1 MASKGNFFSKFL
13 SFILVL
19 IIIGGV
25 GFLGYNLLLNN
36 GGMNMN
42 SMTTGGN
49 NETDTAKNS
58 NTNDSSSNDNMNMD
72 ESTNNNTND
81 AQYSTTVINVVL
93 QNKVN
98 LEKTIETLNETLKLM
113 TFDPYGVAEN
123 QQSNE
128 QNQTTNEIETKDVT
142 TNETGIKDGTT
153 INIYPQNVSG
163 QVDVMQSMGIKYDAA
178 KMEKL
183 HTGLYK
189 VSIGMQLLEQ
199 LKNNLSSQLEQAS
212 MQIINPSQYYY
223 NQYLI
228 TVQNKTKLTEAL
240 TYINEAG
247 TLLNINPY
255 ISQDGAVYD
264 KDRMS
269 NIHDSVYKLAQV
281 VVDLN
286 MISDNFSKQAIT
298 LGNETQS
305 YLNNSQSMQNMNMAD
320 TGTNIFGNVSAV
332 TVFNILMIVFVFVF
346 IISILGYI
354 GGLLKSPRNN
364 NSN

>member
-13 SFILVL
+13 SFFLVL

-49 NETDTAKNS
+49 NETDTATNS
-58 NTNDSSSNDNMNMD
+58 NTNDSSSNDTMNMGID
-72 ESTNNNTND
+72 KSTNNNTND

-113 TFDPYGVAEN
+113 TFDPYGVDEK

-128 QNQTTNEIETKDVT
+128 NNQTTKNEIETKEV
-142 TNETGIKDGTT
+142 KDGTT

-163 QVDVMQSMGIKYDAA
+163 QVDAMQSMGTKYDAT

-189 VSIGMQLLEQ
+189 ISIGMQLLEQ

-228 TVQNKTKLTEAL
+228 TVQNKAKLTEAL

-255 ISQDGAVYD
+255 ISQEGTVYD
-264 KDRMS
+264 KDGMS
-269 NIHDSVYKLAQV
+269 IIHDSVFKLAQV

-286 MISDNFSKQAIT
+286 MINDNFSKQAIT

-305 YLNNSQSMQNMNMAD
+305 YLNNTQSMQNMNMAD
-320 TGTNIFGNVSAV
+320 TGTNIFSNVSAV

-364 NSN
+364 NSNLQE